1 VRFPADKT
9 KVPHTLLL
17 ADDSVTIQRVIDLT
31 FADED
36 IDVVAVG
43 DGDQAIAR
51 IEASPPDII
60 LADIGMP
67 GKSGYEVAQYVKQ
80 SPRLSHI
87 PVLLLTGAFEPV
99 DQPRAAAAGCEGVM
113 VKPFEP
119 QLVIGRVKEL
129 LAKSRVA
136 PAQTPAQTP
145 AHTTPLA
152 ARPETTTIAIPA
164 PPPAVTDTAIPF
176 QPAAT
181 LAAQPA
187 ATLTAQPAATTARP
201 PSPPAEHTLA
211 SPEPPEAA
219 KADLNNYF
227 DRLDEAFANLT
238 SAGPAAR
245 AEPVTKASEDIDWF
259 INNDADHDA
268 PVAPPGRHD
277 VPARVPA
284 QPDFPLSF
292 ASSRRDFDQPAVATR
307 WQPVDNPEPIAP
319 VPIPQ
324 PPASGE
330 PATASSAPPTPPTLP
345 SIGDAFAALLAA
357 EQTGGSPPAALQ
369 WPAPRPVAAKTVDV
383 VEEVTQ
389 RVLDRLSDRVV
400 RETVS
405 GIVSGVAERLVREE
419 IDRIKASMK

>member
-36 IDVVAVG
+36 IHVVAVS

-136 PAQTPAQTP
+136 PAQTPAQT
-145 AHTTPLA
+145 TPLA
-152 ARPETTTIAIPA
+152 VWPEAATLA
-164 PPPAVTDTAIPF
+164 PPPPSATDTPHASETATTHTP

-181 LAAQPA
+181 FVPLA
-187 ATLTAQPAATTARP
+187 
-201 PSPPAEHTLA
+201 SPPAPMPAPSIRALADHAPA
-211 SPEPPEAA
+211 SPVPPEAA
-219 KADLNNYF
+219 QADLNNYF

-245 AEPVTKASEDIDWF
+245 PQPETRAAEDVDWF
-259 INNDADHDA
+259 VNNDADHDA
-268 PVAPPGRHD
+268 PLAPPERWDLPAPPAPEPD
-277 VPARVPA
+277 VP
-284 QPDFPLSF
+284 LSY
-292 ASSRRDFDQPAVATR
+292 ASSRHDFDRPPVATR
-307 WQPVDNPEPIAP
+307 WQPADNPAPIAP

-330 PATASSAPPTPPTLP
+330 PAAASSAAAATPSTLP

-357 EQTGGSPPAALQ
+357 EQTGASPPAALQ
-369 WPAPRPVAAKTVDV
+369 WPAPRPAPAKTVDV

-405 GIVSGVAERLVREE
+405 GIVSGIAERLVREE

>member
-1 VRFPADKT
+1 
-9 KVPHTLLL
+9 VPHTLLL

-36 IDVVAVG
+36 IHVVAVS

-99 DQPRAAAAGCEGVM
+99 DQPRAAAVGCEGVM

-119 QLVIGRVKEL
+119 QQVIGRVKEL
-129 LAKSRVA
+129 LAKARMA
-136 PAQTPAQTP
+136 PAQTPDQT
-145 AHTTPLA
+145 TLRG
-152 ARPETTTIAIPA
+152 ARPETTT
-164 PPPAVTDTAIPF
+164 
-176 QPAAT
+176 Q
-181 LAAQPA
+181 AAQTAPA
-187 ATLTAQPAATTARP
+187 WASATAVAPLPATTL
-201 PSPPAEHTLA
+201 PSPIPPRSAPGTTFSLA
-211 SPEPPEAA
+211 SPSASTPAPSILPAPGDHALASPAPPEAA

-227 DRLDEAFANLT
+227 DRLDEAFANLK
-238 SAGPAAR
+238 SAGPAAGAPHGTR
-245 AEPVTKASEDIDWF
+245 AAEDVDWF

-268 PVAPPGRHD
+268 PAAPPERRD
-277 VPARVPA
+277 VPAPPA
-284 QPDFPLSF
+284 SVQPDVPLSY
-292 ASSRRDFDQPAVATR
+292 ASSRRDFDRPPVATR
-307 WQPVDNPEPIAP
+307 WQPADSPAPIAA

-324 PPASGE
+324 PPASGDPAAARSGA
-330 PATASSAPPTPPTLP
+330 PATPSALP
-345 SIGDAFAALLAA
+345 SIGDAFAALLTA
-357 EQTGGSPPAALQ
+357 EQTGASPPAALQ
-369 WPAPRPVAAKTVDV
+369 WPAPRPAAATTVDV

-405 GIVSGVAERLVREE
+405 GIVSAIAERLVREE
-419 IDRIKASMK
+419 IDRIKASIK

>member
-1 VRFPADKT
+1 VRLPADKT

-31 FADED
+31 FADQD
-36 IDVVAVG
+36 IQVVAVG

-67 GKSGYEVAQYVKQ
+67 GKSGYEVAQHVKR

-99 DQPRAAAAGCEGVM
+99 DQARAAAAGCEGVM

-136 PAQTPAQTP
+136 PD
-145 AHTTPLA
+145 
-152 ARPETTTIAIPA
+152 ETTTIAVPPQTTALDASPA
-164 PPPAVTDTAIPF
+164 PAPAPDT
-176 QPAAT
+176 T
-181 LAAQPA
+181 LAPA
-187 ATLTAQPAATTARP
+187 PSEWPGPADQAPATSPA
-201 PSPPAEHTLA
+201 
-211 SPEPPEAA
+211 PPEAA
-219 KADLNNYF
+219 VADLNNYF

-238 SAGPAAR
+238 SAGPAAAAQPETR
-245 AEPVTKASEDIDWF
+245 AAENIDWF

-268 PVAPPGRHD
+268 PATQRDPRDAPARPWPVQPD
-277 VPARVPA
+277 VP
-284 QPDFPLSF
+284 LSY
-292 ASSRRDFDQPAVATR
+292 ASPQRDFDRPPVATR
-307 WQPVDNPEPIAP
+307 WQPADNPAPIAP

-324 PPASGE
+324 PPASGA
-330 PATASSAPPTPPTLP
+330 PALPATLP

-357 EQTGGSPPAALQ
+357 EQTGASPPAALQ
-369 WPAPRPVAAKTVDV
+369 WPAPAPAAAKPADV
-383 VEEVTQ
+383 VEEVAQ
-389 RVLDRLSDRVV
+389 RVIDRLSDQVV
-400 RETVS
+400 REMVS

-419 IDRIKASMK
+419 IDRIKASIK